1 MTSVEIEALL
11 HQAIDNIKLL
21 ETKCTKRVGELE
33 ARVVYLEEVISSQKQ
48 MLADSVKYIQKIEK
62 LSVKKGGRK

>member
-11 HQAIDNIKLL
+11 HQAIDKIKLL
-21 ETKCTKRVGELE
+21 ETKCNKRVEELE
-33 ARVVYLEEVISSQKQ
+33 ARVVYLEEVISSQKH

>member
-21 ETKCTKRVGELE
+21 ETKCNKRVEELE
-33 ARVVYLEEVISSQKQ
+33 ARVVYLEEVISSQKH